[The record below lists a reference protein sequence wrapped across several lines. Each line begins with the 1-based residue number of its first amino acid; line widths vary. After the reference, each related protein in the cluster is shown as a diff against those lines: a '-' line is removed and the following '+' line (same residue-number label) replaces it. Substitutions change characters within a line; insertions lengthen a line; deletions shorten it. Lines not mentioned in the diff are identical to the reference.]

1 MFRFEHTYLLYLL
14 ALVPLLWLLYL
25 VARNRRKKSVEAF
38 GDHELVKQ
46 LMPEVSKSRPRW
58 KFVFVLLG
66 IISLVLGAANPQVG
80 SKYEEV
86 KREGFELIIALDIS
100 NSMMAEDLQPNRL
113 ERAKQSISKLIDQL
127 KSDKIG
133 IIVFAGEAYV
143 QLPLTTDYA
152 AAKLFLSIVST
163 DVVPSQGTAV
173 GSAIDLAIKSFGEK
187 QDKNR
192 AIIIISDG
200 ENHEDDA
207 VQQAT
212 TATESNIT
220 VHTIGVGSPE
230 GVPIPMYVNGKKSG
244 FRKDNQGNT
253 VVTKLDETMLQQVA
267 SAGKG
272 VYIRGNNLSS
282 GLKTLLDEINKMEK
296 KQFDSKMFTDYED
309 RFQYFL
315 AAAVLF
321 LLAELLLPERKSRWN
336 LSLTLSKGEG
346 TVKRPKKD

>member
-1 MFRFEHTYLLYLL
+1 MFRFENTYLLYFL

-25 VARNRRKKSVEAF
+25 MARTRRKKSIEAF
-38 GDHELVKQ
+38 GDDSLVKQ

-58 KFVFVLLG
+58 KFVFVSLG
-66 IISLVLGAANPQVG
+66 IIALVLGAANPQIG

-113 ERAKQSISKLIDQL
+113 ERAKQAISKLIDQL

-133 IIVFAGEAYV
+133 IIVFAGQAYV
-143 QLPLTTDYA
+143 QLPLTNDYA
-152 AAKLFLSIVST
+152 AAKLFLSTVSPDIVPT
-163 DVVPSQGTAV
+163 QGTAV

-207 VQQAT
+207 VAQS
-212 TATESNIT
+212 TAAIDAGII
-220 VHTIGVGSPE
+220 VHAIGVGSPE
-230 GVPIPMYVNGKKSG
+230 GTPIPLYVNGKKTG
-244 FRKDNQGNT
+244 FRKDNEGNT
-253 VVTKLDETMLQQVA
+253 VVTKLNETMLQQIA
-267 SAGKG
+267 AAGKG

-282 GLKTLLDEINKMEK
+282 GLRTLLDEINKMEK

-309 RFQYFL
+309 RFQYLL
-315 AAAVLF
+315 ASAAFF
-321 LLAELLLPERKSRWN
+321 LLAELLFSERKSRWFGKI
-336 LSLTLSKGEG
+336 SLFE
-346 TVKRPKKD
+346 KKK

>member
-14 ALVPLLWLLYL
+14 VLVPLLWLLFIL
-25 VARNRRKKSVEAF
+25 ARNKRKKSIAAF
-38 GDHELVKQ
+38 GDDELVKQ
-46 LMPEVSKSRPRW
+46 LMPEVSSSRPRW
-58 KFVFVLLG
+58 KFVLTSLG
-66 IISLVLGAANPQVG
+66 ITALVLGVANPQIG

-100 NSMMAEDLQPNRL
+100 NSMMAEDLEPNRL
-113 ERAKQSISKLIDQL
+113 ERAKQAISKLIDQL
-127 KSDKIG
+127 KTDKIG
-133 IIVFAGEAYV
+133 IIVFAGQAYV

-152 AAKLFLSIVST
+152 AAKLFLSTVTPDIV
-163 DVVPSQGTAV
+163 PAQGTAV

-192 AIIIISDG
+192 AIIIITDG

-207 VQQAT
+207 IQQAT
-212 TATESNIT
+212 TAVESGIT

-230 GVPIPMYVNGKKSG
+230 GTPIPVYINGKKSG

-253 VVTKLDETMLQQVA
+253 VVTKLNETMLQQVA
-267 SAGKG
+267 AAGKG

-282 GLKTLLDEINKMEK
+282 GMKTLLDEINKMEK
-296 KQFDSKMFTDYED
+296 KEFDSKMFTDYED
-309 RFQYFL
+309 RFQYLL

-321 LLAELLLPERKSRWN
+321 LLSELLLPERKSRWFGNVN
-336 LSLTLSKGEG
+336 LFE
-346 TVKRPKKD
+346 KKK